1 VTTLVNIAATEPKR
15 DGWGRYLITPDGGG
29 KPVAMTR
36 ATTVAGVLE
45 DRHNLE
51 QYFKRQVAVG
61 MAQSPHLC
69 AAVATTD
76 LDDKKELLR
85 IAEEALTAAKTDA
98 AAKIG
103 TALHKATELHDL
115 GEPVPSMFEER
126 VTEYARALTAAG
138 VEVCADAI
146 EQIHVMNEHR
156 IAGTADRHVTHNG
169 QRYIFDLKTGE
180 GIHPH
185 TFAVQLAIY
194 ANADTLY
201 DPATDTHQ
209 PMPTVSRERAI
220 ICHLPAKGGDCLL
233 YWLDIAAGAEA
244 LHESLWARGWRRRKD
259 LLDPFTVAAVA
270 ADATPRSQ
278 QIVDQLPAIKD
289 EAFILRWRTR
299 LPGIAGPKRHHE
311 WTDQQCNQV
320 EREFELT
327 FTDLTQPVAPY
338 VDDIPTPPAAPAT
351 ADTGGPYCDP
361 TDTTELRALW
371 NRRGDIAKQ
380 WTSAWHLETIAAG
393 LTWRMNRNGHITVQ
407 SYEQSRAAYWLSLV
421 AESCAGIDTPL
432 EDVERCI
439 RTVGVPVTNGIGTTL
454 ANMTTK
460 KAAECAAVAQA
471 VIECQVKVT
480 DDGLFQIAA

>member
-1 VTTLVNIAATEPKR
+1 MTDLVNIAATEPKFN
-15 DGWGRYLITPDGGG
+15 GKGQYLITPDGGG
-29 KPVAMTR
+29 KPVAMSR
-36 ATTVAGVLE
+36 ATTIAGTLE

-51 QYFKRQVAVG
+51 KYFKRQVAVG

-85 IAEEALTAAKTDA
+85 IADEALTAAKSDA
-98 AAKIG
+98 AGKIG

-115 GEPVPSMFEER
+115 GEPVPTMFEER

-138 VEVCADAI
+138 IEVCADAI
-146 EQIHVMNEHR
+146 EQIHVLNLHR

-169 QRYIFDLKTGE
+169 ERYIFDLKTGE
-180 GIHPH
+180 GLHQD

-201 DPATDTHQ
+201 DPATETHK
-209 PMPTVSRERAI
+209 PMPAI
-220 ICHLPAKGGDCLL
+220 NKDFAIVCHLPAKGGECVL

-244 LHESLWARGWRRRKD
+244 LQHSLWARTWRLRKD
-259 LLDPFTVAAVA
+259 LLDPFTVDSV
-270 ADATPRSQ
+270 DTDDTPRSQ
-278 QIVDQLPAIKD
+278 RIVEQLPAVKD

-299 LPGIAGPKRHHE
+299 LPGIAGPKRHTE
-311 WTDQQCNQV
+311 WTNHQCNQI

-327 FTDLTQPVAPY
+327 FTDPTQPVAPY
-338 VDDIPTPPAAPAT
+338 VDHQPTPPPTPAPV
-351 ADTGGPYCDP
+351 DTGGPYCDP
-361 TDTTELRALW
+361 TDVTELRALW
-371 NRRGDIAKQ
+371 NSRDNIAKQ

-393 LTWRMNRNGHITVQ
+393 LTWRMNRDGHITVQ

-421 AESCAGIDTPL
+421 AEACAGIDTPL

-439 RTVGVPVTNGIGTTL
+439 RTVGVTITDGIGTTL
-454 ANMTTK
+454 ANMTTGQ
-460 KAAECAAVAQA
+460 ATECAAIAQA
-471 VIECQVKVT
+471 LMECNVKLT
-480 DDGLFQIAA
+480 DDGLFETL